1 MIIELTRHSIIL
13 ITPASRL
20 VLHVYSTACYVTMK
34 KYPTK
39 SAQSYNFECTSP
51 TNDDPCTPST
61 RIFVSSLTNAQR
73 LVVPGLR
80 VRSS

>member
-39 SAQSYNFECTSP
+39 VPKVTTLSAQ
-51 TNDDPCTPST
+51 
-61 RIFVSSLTNAQR
+61 AQQMMIHALHR
-73 LVVPGLR
+73 HGYLFR
-80 VRSS
+80 R